1 MEGRKRGILRKERKI
16 GRKVGREVERN
27 VKFGVRGRERE

>member
-27 VKFGVRGRERE
+27 VNFGVRGRERE